1 MALDRFGRKIH
12 YLRISLTD
20 HCNLRCVYCMPED
33 MIFQPNAALMQDDEI
48 MLLTRLFAGLGFDK
62 IRLTGGEP
70 TLRANIVDI
79 VRGISSTPGIRSVSM
94 TTNGVLLSR
103 FAQPLAAAGLQRVNI
118 SIDCLNPERFH
129 CITRWGD
136 MEDIWEGILAA
147 EAAGLKP
154 VKLNA
159 VIVKGYNEGDVID
172 LAQITREN
180 PWQVRFI
187 EMMPFAEVTDLQI
200 SQIVTTTQIKE
211 RIEATFGTLEAV
223 NGGNLDGEASLFRLP
238 GAKGD
243 IGFISS
249 VTAPF
254 CATCT
259 RARLT
264 ADGIL
269 RMCLLRE
276 KEIDLLTPLRS
287 GASLDE
293 LRNLI
298 LDAIWNKPWG
308 HGLAEGIIPL
318 NRAMSEIGG

>member
-1 MALDRFGRKIH
+1 
-12 YLRISLTD
+12 
-20 HCNLRCVYCMPED
+20 
-33 MIFQPNAALMQDDEI
+33 
-48 MLLTRLFAGLGFDK
+48 
-62 IRLTGGEP
+62 
-70 TLRANIVDI
+70 
-79 VRGISSTPGIRSVSM
+79 
-94 TTNGVLLSR
+94 
-103 FAQPLAAAGLQRVNI
+103 
-118 SIDCLNPERFH
+118 
-129 CITRWGD
+129 
-136 MEDIWEGILAA
+136 
-147 EAAGLKP
+147 
-154 VKLNA
+154 
-159 VIVKGYNEGDVID
+159 
-172 LAQITREN
+172 
-180 PWQVRFI
+180 
-187 EMMPFAEVTDLQI
+187 
-200 SQIVTTTQIKE
+200 
-211 RIEATFGTLEAV
+211 LEAV
-223 NGGNLDGEASLFRLP
+223 NEGNLDGEASLFRLP

-287 GASLDE
+287 GASVDE